1 MPPTKISLRQH
12 EEPRASWGLKSELL
26 LCGQPTGKRIPG
38 YVLEAWYQC
47 AGSYLFVTSW
57 DCGDDSLSV
66 TLTDVEFNTLDEK
79 SIGAMYDT
87 TLLESHEAL
96 SDTQVLLRCDNNF
109 LVRVTVDGKSLR
121 LRQKWGELREFV
133 PYP

>member
-1 MPPTKISLRQH
+1 MPSTKIALRQR
-12 EEPRASWGLKSELL
+12 EEPRASWDLRSELL
-26 LCGQPTGKRIPG
+26 FCGLPTGKWILG
-38 YVLEAWYQC
+38 YVLDAWYPC
-47 AGSYLFVTSW
+47 AGSHLIVTSW

-66 TLTDVEFNTLDEK
+66 TLTDGEFNTLDEK

-109 LVRVTVDGKSLR
+109 LIRVTIDGRSLR
-121 LRQKWGELREFV
+121 LHQRWGELTEFV